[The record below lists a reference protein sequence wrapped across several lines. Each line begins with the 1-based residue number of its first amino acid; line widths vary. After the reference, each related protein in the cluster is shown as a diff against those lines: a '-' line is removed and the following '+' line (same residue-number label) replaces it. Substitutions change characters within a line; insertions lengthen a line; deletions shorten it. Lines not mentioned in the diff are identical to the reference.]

1 MFNVIINILATIIFI
16 TTIGTFI
23 VLRPSFKSFTKSQ
36 KIWIIILVIS
46 TIIWFLMT
54 NIPDF
59 INGVRDGYEEG
70 FNSYK

>member
-1 MFNVIINILATIIFI
+1 MFNIIIDVLATIIFI
-16 TTIGTFI
+16 TAIGTFI
-23 VLRPSFKSFTKSQ
+23 VLKPSFKSFTKSQ
-36 KIWIIILVIS
+36 KIWTIILVIS